1 LQPYKVLV
9 SVEVLRLKRPSRQ
22 QRDRILLFLESLAE
36 FPSTLGDYQ
45 DRDDIGRPVQIKI
58 IGNIA
63 LTYWADHAV
72 KEVKV
77 IKIEA
82 ADRE

>member
-1 LQPYKVLV
+1 MQPYKVLI
-9 SVEVLRLKRPSRQ
+9 SIEVLQLKRPSRQ
-22 QRDRILLFLESLAE
+22 HREQILSFLASLAE
-36 FPSTLGDYQ
+36 HPAKLGGYEE
-45 DRDDIGRPVQIKI
+45 RDEVGRPIQIKV
-58 IGNIA
+58 IGDFA

-82 ADRE
+82 ADRD